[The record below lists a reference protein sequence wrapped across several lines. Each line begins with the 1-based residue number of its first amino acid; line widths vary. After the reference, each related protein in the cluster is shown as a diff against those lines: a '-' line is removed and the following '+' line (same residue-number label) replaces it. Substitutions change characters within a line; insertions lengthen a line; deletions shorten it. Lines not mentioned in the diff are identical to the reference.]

1 MQEIRLSNKTNKL
14 ELDPYSYQLQD
25 VESPELFREM
35 FPYTETPKI
44 AFNYRRV
51 PEKMPED
58 IFITDTT
65 FRDGQQSRAPYTM
78 EQMVQVLS
86 TVRCSASGN
95 VPEMYRSKRWYL
107 NMHPCADT

>member
-51 PEKMPED
+51 PR
-58 IFITDTT
+58 IRHFVTDS
-65 FRDGQQSRAPYTM
+65 SRARRTRW
-78 EQMVQVLS
+78 S
-86 TVRCSASGN
+86 
-95 VPEMYRSKRWYL
+95 RWYTSI
-107 NMHPCADT
+107 NSCMSSADQTA

>member
-44 AFNYRRV
+44 AFN
-51 PEKMPED
+51 
-58 IFITDTT
+58 
-65 FRDGQQSRAPYTM
+65 
-78 EQMVQVLS
+78 
-86 TVRCSASGN
+86 
-95 VPEMYRSKRWYL
+95 
-107 NMHPCADT
+107 

>member
-51 PEKMPED
+51 AGEYA
-58 IFITDTT
+58 
-65 FRDGQQSRAPYTM
+65 GGYLHYGHN
-78 EQMVQVLS
+78 LS
-86 TVRCSASGN
+86 
-95 VPEMYRSKRWYL
+95 
-107 NMHPCADT
+107 

>member
-51 PEKMPED
+51 PENMPED
-58 IFITDTT
+58 IFITDIDEEAREISVHMIEGLET
-65 FRDGQQSRAPYTM
+65 D
-78 EQMVQVLS
+78 E
-86 TVRCSASGN
+86 
-95 VPEMYRSKRWYL
+95 
-107 NMHPCADT
+107 D

>member
-51 PEKMPED
+51 PEKMRR
-58 IFITDTT
+58 ISSSRIRHFVM
-65 FRDGQQSRAPYTM
+65 GSSRAPRTRW
-78 EQMVQVLS
+78 S
-86 TVRCSASGN
+86 
-95 VPEMYRSKRWYL
+95 RWYTSINCCMSL
-107 NMHPCADT
+107 ADQTA

>member
-51 PEKMPED
+51 PENMPED
-58 IFITDTT
+58 IFITDI
-65 FRDGQQSRAPYTM
+65 DEESREISVHMIEGLETD
-78 EQMVQVLS
+78 E
-86 TVRCSASGN
+86 
-95 VPEMYRSKRWYL
+95 
-107 NMHPCADT
+107 D

>member
-14 ELDPYSYQLQD
+14 EQDPYSYQLQD
-25 VESPELFREM
+25 VEKPELFREM

-51 PEKMPED
+51 PENMPDD

-65 FRDGQQSRAPYTM
+65 FRDGQ
-78 EQMVQVLS
+78 
-86 TVRCSASGN
+86 
-95 VPEMYRSKRWYL
+95 
-107 NMHPCADT
+107 

>member
-1 MQEIRLSNKTNKL
+1 MKHPKDGGRHMQEIRLSNKTNKL

-51 PEKMPED
+51 PENMPED

-65 FRDGQQSRAPYTM
+65 FRDGQQSRAP
-78 EQMVQVLS
+78 LHD
-86 TVRCSASGN
+86 G
-95 VPEMYRSKRWYL
+95 
-107 NMHPCADT
+107 ADGTHI

>member
-51 PEKMPED
+51 PEKMRK
-58 IFITDTT
+58 ISSSRIRHFVTDS
-65 FRDGQQSRAPYTM
+65 SR
-78 EQMVQVLS
+78 VLRTQWS
-86 TVRCSASGN
+86 RWCISISSCMSLVVRTA
-95 VPEMYRSKRWYL
+95 
-107 NMHPCADT
+107 

>member
-35 FPYTETPKI
+35 FPYTETQKI

-51 PEKMPED
+51 PENMPED
-58 IFITDTT
+58 ILITDPT
-65 FRDGQQSRAPYTM
+65 FREGQKSRAP
-78 EQMVQVLS
+78 
-86 TVRCSASGN
+86 
-95 VPEMYRSKRWYL
+95 
-107 NMHPCADT
+107 

>member
-51 PEKMPED
+51 PENMPED

-65 FRDGQQSRAPYTM
+65 FRDGQQSRA
-78 EQMVQVLS
+78 VHDG
-86 TVRCSASGN
+86 ADGA
-95 VPEMYRSKRWYL
+95 YL
-107 NMHPCADT
+107 